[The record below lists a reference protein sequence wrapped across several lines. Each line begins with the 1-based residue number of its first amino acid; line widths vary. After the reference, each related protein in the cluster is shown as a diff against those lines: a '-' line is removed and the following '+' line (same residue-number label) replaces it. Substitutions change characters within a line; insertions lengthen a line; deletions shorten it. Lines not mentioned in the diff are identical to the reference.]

1 MDGNEVIETQLD
13 DEIIEED
20 EVTLEDPEDVEEE
33 EEDIE
38 DKSEDDDADDPTSSE
53 EEENENFLG
62 TFKTKEDADKGFKDA
77 QAKITTQANEIKEL
91 KKQLN
96 IQDTNSL
103 PNVERE
109 IQAVQN
115 KVNQDY
121 AHRLQGLG
129 YKYSSYIPSDAVINS
144 VDDIVA
150 NLPPQ
155 QASQFTAELLN
166 IQNTCNARL
175 QNEINNVK
183 NNATAK
189 FEEIKAKDKERYKD
203 DLMVFNAWYDPP
215 ETIEGVAE
223 LVANVR
229 KQAIEDYIKEQ
240 AAKQE
245 DDAHKKKLVTNANSK
260 AKFKDDHIFT
270 RAEIEKMSDR
280 EFAKY
285 EAKISEQVA
294 AGLVE

>member
-1 MDGNEVIETQLD
+1 M
-13 DEIIEED
+13 
-20 EVTLEDPEDVEEE
+20 
-33 EEDIE
+33 
-38 DKSEDDDADDPTSSE
+38 
-53 EEENENFLG
+53 
-62 TFKTKEDADKGFKDA
+62 
-77 QAKITTQANEIKEL
+77 
-91 KKQLN
+91 
-96 IQDTNSL
+96 QDTNSL
-103 PNVERE
+103 PDVDRE
-109 IQAVQN
+109 IQAVQS

-129 YKYSSYIPSDAVINS
+129 YKYSSFIPSDAVINS

-175 QNEINNVK
+175 QAEINNVK

-189 FEEIKAKDKERYKD
+189 FEELKAKDKERYKD
-203 DLMVFNAWYDPP
+203 DPTVFNAWYDPP

-245 DDAHKKKLVTNANSK
+245 DDAHKKKLVTNTNSK

-270 RAEIEKMSDR
+270 RAEIAKMSDR

>member
-1 MDGNEVIETQLD
+1 MDGNEVIENQLD
-13 DEIIEED
+13 DETIEEVEILD
-20 EVTLEDPEDVEEE
+20 EDPEIDEEE
-33 EEDIE
+33 IDEE
-38 DKSEDDDADDPTSSE
+38 DKSEDEDTNDPTSSE
-53 EEENENFLG
+53 DEENENFLG

-103 PNVERE
+103 PNVDKE
-109 IQAVQN
+109 IEAVRQ

-121 AHRLQGLG
+121 AHHLQGLG
-129 YKYSSYIPSDAVINS
+129 YKYSSYIPSDAVINTI
-144 VDDIVA
+144 DDIVA

-155 QASQFTAELLN
+155 QASQFTAELLG
-166 IQNTCNARL
+166 IQNNCNAQL
-175 QNEINNVK
+175 EKEIASVR

-189 FEEIKAKDKERYKD
+189 FEEIKARDKERYKD
-203 DLMVFNAWYDPP
+203 NPMVFNAWYNPP

-223 LVANVR
+223 LVENVR

-270 RAEIEKMSDR
+270 RAEIDKMSDR

-285 EAKISEQVA
+285 EDIISKQVA

>member
-1 MDGNEVIETQLD
+1 MDGNEVIENQLD
-13 DEIIEED
+13 DETIEEVEILD
-20 EVTLEDPEDVEEE
+20 EDPEIDEEE
-33 EEDIE
+33 IDEE
-38 DKSEDDDADDPTSSE
+38 DKSEDEDTIDPTSSD

-77 QAKITTQANEIKEL
+77 QAKITEQGNRIKEL
-91 KKQLN
+91 EKQLN

-103 PNVERE
+103 PDVDRE
-109 IQAVQN
+109 IEAVHQRVN
-115 KVNQDY
+115 KDY

-129 YKYSSYIPSDAVINS
+129 YKYSAYIPSNAVINS
-144 VDDIVA
+144 IEDIVA

-155 QASQFTAELLN
+155 QASQFTAELMN
-166 IQNTCNARL
+166 IQTVCNNQL
-175 QNEINNVK
+175 QNEVNKVR

-189 FEEIKAKDKERYKD
+189 FEELKAKDRERYKD

-270 RAEIEKMSDR
+270 RAEIDKMSDR

-285 EAKISEQVA
+285 EDIISKQVA

>member
-1 MDGNEVIETQLD
+1 MDENEVIENELD
-13 DEIIEED
+13 DETIEEVD
-20 EVTLEDPEDVEEE
+20 ETTDDPDLDEEIDDE
-33 EEDIE
+33 E
-38 DKSEDDDADDPTSSE
+38 DKSEGDDADDPTSSE
-53 EEENENFLG
+53 DEENENFLG

-96 IQDTNSL
+96 QQDTNSL
-103 PNVERE
+103 PDVNRE
-109 IQAVQN
+109 IQAVRQ
-115 KVNQDY
+115 KVNKDY
-121 AHRLQGLG
+121 EHHLQGLG
-129 YKYSSYIPSDAVINS
+129 YKYSSYIPSDAVINTI
-144 VDDIVA
+144 DDIVA

-166 IQNTCNARL
+166 IQNTCNTQL
-175 QNEINNVK
+175 EKEIASIK
-183 NNATAK
+183 SNANAK
-189 FEEIKAKDKERYKD
+189 FEELKAKDKERYKD
-203 DLMVFNAWYDPP
+203 DMTVFNAWYDPP

>member
-1 MDGNEVIETQLD
+1 MDENEVIENQLD
-13 DEIIEED
+13 DETIEEVD
-20 EVTLEDPEDVEEE
+20 ETTDDPDLDEEIDDE
-33 EEDIE
+33 E
-38 DKSEDDDADDPTSSE
+38 DKSEDDDTIDPTSSDDE
-53 EEENENFLG
+53 EDENFLG

-96 IQDTNSL
+96 MQDTNSL
-103 PNVERE
+103 PDVDRE
-109 IQAVQN
+109 IQAVHQ
-115 KVNQDY
+115 KVNHDY
-121 AHRLQGLG
+121 AQRLQGLG
-129 YKYSSYIPSDAVINS
+129 YKYSSYIPNDAVINTI
-144 VDDIVA
+144 DDIVA

-183 NNATAK
+183 TNATAK
-189 FEEIKAKDKERYKD
+189 FDEIKAKDKERYKD
-203 DLMVFNAWYDPP
+203 DMTVFNAWYDPP

-229 KQAIEDYIKEQ
+229 KQAIEDYIREQ

-270 RAEIEKMSDR
+270 RAEIAKMSDR